1 MDERLPLR
9 IIAATRNPAKLR
21 EFQRVVGDLAIIEPI
36 PQDISLS
43 ASEEQRVEEASDSAT
58 IAEQKAL
65 AWSRAIRDNRIVM
78 ASDGG
83 LTIPALGSAWNPA
96 RTRRFAGSESTDLE
110 RARRLL
116 KVAALLEDEQRVIG
130 WKESLCIARNG
141 EPVFDAGAEGTY
153 GYLATDVTPDLI
165 DEAGGFWVSALW
177 ICPEYGGQRLVEL
190 TPEERER
197 RADHWYWLSK
207 VVQRRLAEYMSEQ
220 DDLRIGTP
228 GSMS

>member
-1 MDERLPLR
+1 MDERPPLR

-21 EFQRVVGDLAIIEPI
+21 EFQRVVGDFAIIEPI

-43 ASEEQRVEEASDSAT
+43 ASEEQRVEEANDSAT

-65 AWSRAIRDNRIVM
+65 AWSRAIRNDRIVM

-116 KVAALLEDEQRVIG
+116 KVAALLEGEQRVIG

-141 EPVFDAGAEGTY
+141 EPVFDAGAEWIY

-165 DEAGGFWVSALW
+165 DAAGGFWVSALW

-197 RADHWYWLSK
+197 RGDHWYLLSK

-220 DDLRIGTP
+220 DDLRIGKP